1 MICWLRT
8 RVRKQPIIALD
19 FEFET
24 VLKFY
29 NLEARSSQTGQTQ
42 SSLIRDFPVCYSDKR
57 FVNSS
62 PENQYFIWEQKE
74 KNVQV
79 LEHLP

>member
-1 MICWLRT
+1 MIGCL

-29 NLEARSSQTGQTQ
+29 NLGAW
-42 SSLIRDFPVCYSDKR
+42 Y
-57 FVNSS
+57 
-62 PENQYFIWEQKE
+62 Y
-74 KNVQV
+74 NVFQG
-79 LEHLP
+79 L